1 MATGDFTLF
10 DEFKRE
16 EGEEIHQ
23 LAADTLK
30 FGVITATVT
39 PAAGDTTPRWADYSG
54 NEVSTGTSYTTGGI
68 TLTHTWTEAAGT
80 VTFQITSF
88 TAAQDA
94 STGFTNGAWGIVY
107 NDTAPA
113 DQAIGFFELGTVNL
127 STGPMTVNF
136 NGAAVGNPGTV
147 FTKS

>member
-1 MATGDFTLF
+1 MATGDVTIF

-16 EGEEIHQ
+16 EGEEIHNFS
-23 LAADTLK
+23 ADTLK
-30 FGVITATVT
+30 MGIITSTTAPT
-39 PAAGDTTPRWADYSG
+39 AGDATPRWADYSG
-54 NEVSTGTSYTTGGI
+54 NEVSTGTSYSAGGI

-80 VTFQITSF
+80 VTLQINSF

-94 STGFTNGAWGIVY
+94 STGFTNGAWGVIY

-113 DQAIGFFELGTVNL
+113 DQAVCFVELGTVDI
-127 STGPMTVNF
+127 SAGPMTINF